1 MYMITMY
8 INNNI
13 FNFKNKKL
21 ILILNKIYGIN
32 IEQAKYI
39 LKNLGINTNISI
51 NDLTQTM
58 LKQINNF
65 LNKNY
70 IINKDLQYK
79 INNNIKSKTLIN
91 TYRGFRLKNKLPSHG
106 QNTHSNGKTAKK
118 INYATI
124 KKYIRSFSYLSVRGL
139 EPRIHRLKVGCFIQ
153 LSYALLLFDFEQIRT
168 VDMENHFGFT
178 VQRFRPTELRNHF
191 INLTKN

>member
-1 MYMITMY
+1 MY

-21 ILILNKIYGIN
+21 ILVLNKIYGIN
-32 IEQAKYI
+32 TEQAKYI
-39 LKNLGINTNISI
+39 LKNLGINTNISV
-51 NDLTQTM
+51 NDLTQPL
-58 LKQINNF
+58 LKQINEF
-65 LNKNY
+65 LIKKNY
-70 IINKDLQYK
+70 TINKDLQYK
-79 INNNIKSKTLIN
+79 VNNNIKFKSLIN
-91 TYRGFRLKNKLPSHG
+91 TYKGFRLKNKLPCHG

-118 INYATI
+118 SVYINY
-124 KKYIRSFSYLSVRGL
+124 IRINPVFMILSVRGL

-178 VQRFRPTELRNHF
+178 VQRFRPTELRNLF

>member
-1 MYMITMY
+1 MITMY

-58 LKQINNF
+58 LKQINDF

-91 TYRGFRLKNKLPSHG
+91 TYRGFRLKNKLPSKG

-118 INYATI
+118 INLIHY
-124 KKYIRSFSYLSVRGL
+124 KKI
-139 EPRIHRLKVGCFIQ
+139 EPLNIV
-153 LSYALLLFDFEQIRT
+153 
-168 VDMENHFGFT
+168 
-178 VQRFRPTELRNHF
+178 
-191 INLTKN
+191 

>member
-21 ILILNKIYGIN
+21 ILILNKTYGIN

-58 LKQINNF
+58 LKQINDF

-79 INNNIKSKTLIN
+79 ISNNFKSI
-91 TYRGFRLKNKLPSHG
+91 
-106 QNTHSNGKTAKK
+106 
-118 INYATI
+118 
-124 KKYIRSFSYLSVRGL
+124 
-139 EPRIHRLKVGCFIQ
+139 
-153 LSYALLLFDFEQIRT
+153 
-168 VDMENHFGFT
+168 
-178 VQRFRPTELRNHF
+178 
-191 INLTKN
+191 

>member
-32 IEQAKYI
+32 IKQTKYI

-58 LKQINNF
+58 LKQINDF

-118 INYATI
+118 NKLDHY
-124 KKYIRSFSYLSVRGL
+124 
-139 EPRIHRLKVGCFIQ
+139 
-153 LSYALLLFDFEQIRT
+153 
-168 VDMENHFGFT
+168 
-178 VQRFRPTELRNHF
+178 
-191 INLTKN
+191 

>member
-1 MYMITMY
+1 MLDLFENSENKVLNYFNVQNLSFDHPLTSSEIEEFKT
-8 INNNI
+8 II
-13 FNFKNKKL
+13 F
-21 ILILNKIYGIN
+21 
-32 IEQAKYI
+32 
-39 LKNLGINTNISI
+39 SI

-118 INYATI
+118 IN
-124 KKYIRSFSYLSVRGL
+124 
-139 EPRIHRLKVGCFIQ
+139 
-153 LSYALLLFDFEQIRT
+153 
-168 VDMENHFGFT
+168 
-178 VQRFRPTELRNHF
+178 
-191 INLTKN
+191 